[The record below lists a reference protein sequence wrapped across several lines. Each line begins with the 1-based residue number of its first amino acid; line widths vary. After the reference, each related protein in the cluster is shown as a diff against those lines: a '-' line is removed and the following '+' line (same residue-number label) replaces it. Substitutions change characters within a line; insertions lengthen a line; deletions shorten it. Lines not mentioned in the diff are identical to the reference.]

1 MFIEQLFN
9 TQRPSLAQLKDF
21 LQTSKEDSRIEFKRD
36 VLEDVDKNLLR
47 EVVAFTN
54 SEGGVLFI
62 GVTDAKREIVGTG
75 GSSEQYENFLLSR
88 IEPSIAGLFVIETV
102 DLSPGKNVFII
113 EVERSPQIHAVKLHE
128 SNKKGHRDGFAYY
141 YRSAMSTQMMTPS
154 IINRISAIKKDLT
167 YNFNFRVSIFLSVND
182 LLKNLLA
189 EIKFSG
195 KHNLSED
202 ELVSLSK
209 EYLRHFDDSKKAL
222 NVDIV
227 SIMRSMRLEFLYKGL
242 WEAITFLYSKILETE
257 RDTPHTALTFEE
269 DINLRMLK
277 RILNEG
283 LGIEQ
288 DKANF
293 DYVNSLIYIKLN
305 HEVFYHYNLGLLSA
319 RTLVAYML
327 DYLSPQG
334 YRNEEA
340 HMKLVLF
347 DRFIHERNDFGWP
360 YLGDSGWLTI
370 DDLKKLM
377 GEYLK
382 KYPPKENYGVFE
394 KIERRKN
401 EFFYYFTEN
410 FANMILKLIELRDYL
425 YYNLSLP
432 ISKYAT
438 ETEYNKYLKSSKLK
452 LIYPAHRG
460 LYEP

>member
-54 SEGGVLFI
+54 SEGGVLII

-75 GSSEQYENFLLSR
+75 GTSEQYESFLLSR
-88 IEPSIAGLFVIETV
+88 IEPSMAGLFVIETV

-113 EVERSPQIHAVKLHE
+113 EVERSPQIHAVKLKE

-154 IINRISAIKKDLT
+154 IINRISEIKKDLT
-167 YNFNFRVSIFLSVND
+167 YNFNYRVSIFLRVND
-182 LLKNLLA
+182 LLRILLD
-189 EIKFSG
+189 ELKFSV

-209 EYLRHFDDSKKAL
+209 EYFEYSGDREKAFNL
-222 NVDIV
+222 DIV
-227 SIMRSMRLEFLYKGL
+227 NIMRSVRLEFLYIGL
-242 WEAITFLYSKILETE
+242 WEAVTLFYSKILETE

-269 DINLRMLK
+269 DINLRILK

-288 DKANF
+288 NKANF
-293 DYVNSLIYIKLN
+293 DYVNSVIYIKLN
-305 HEVFYHYNLGLLSA
+305 HEVFYKKDLHLLSA

-327 DYLSPQG
+327 DYLSPQD
-334 YRNEEA
+334 YRNKEA
-340 HMKLVLF
+340 HKKLDLF
-347 DRFIHERNDFGWP
+347 DRFIQGRDDFFWL
-360 YLGDSGWLTI
+360 YSGDSRWLTI

-382 KYPPKENYGVFE
+382 MYPPKGNHGMIG
-394 KIERRKN
+394 KIELRKN
-401 EFFYYFTEN
+401 EFLYNFTEN
-410 FANMILKLIELRDYL
+410 FATMVLRLIELRDYL
-425 YYNLSLP
+425 YDNLSLP

-438 ETEYNKYLKSSKLK
+438 ETEYNEYLESSKLK
-452 LIYPAHRG
+452 LIYPAHTG
-460 LYEP
+460 LYDP